1 MIKSVYFGCGIVQLH
16 TKEENELKRIYE
28 AILLSKLRF
37 RKKFPRTALYSRK
50 CALGIG
56 LMTPSTIIDILKL
69 KMHVGNKQKKRNVV
83 DAVSAQENMQKEEA
97 RQNIIIGEN
106 SEQRYQKAMQID
118 QINNLL
124 WKRYIQLNHK

>member
-50 CALGIG
+50 SALGIG

-69 KMHVGNKQKKRNVV
+69 KIHVVNKQKKRNVV
-83 DAVSAQENMQKEEA
+83 DAISAQENM
-97 RQNIIIGEN
+97 
-106 SEQRYQKAMQID
+106 
-118 QINNLL
+118 
-124 WKRYIQLNHK
+124 